1 MPDMTGGQNPVR
13 SVVER
18 AAMGEWSRT
27 DAKHMVESYGEQSL
41 IWKDWVNNPDY
52 LAPLVDALARGGP
65 TGGGVAIIGGGGTGP
80 EAEVVKEAGYSPVVV
95 DISAGML
102 TRCDAG
108 QRVLTDMAS
117 ASIRDGSVDMIVL
130 LNAPI
135 FAIEVERLL
144 RPGGWLVWCSSF
156 GSHTPIYL
164 SPFSVVES
172 LGDTS
177 VIPALGA
184 LAGHGEWL
192 TFRKR

>member
-80 EAEVVKEAGYSPVVV
+80 EAEVVKEAGYSPVVA
-95 DISAGML
+95 DISAEML
-102 TRCDAG
+102 TRCDVG
-108 QRVLTDMAS
+108 ERVLTDMAS
-117 ASIRDGSVDMIVL
+117 ASIRSGTVDMVVL

-135 FAIEVERLL
+135 FAIEVERIL
-144 RPGGWLVWCSSF
+144 RVGGWLIWCSSF

-164 SPFSVVES
+164 SPLSVAEALS
-172 LGDTS
+172 NTRM
-177 VIPALGA
+177 IPACGS